1 MKLRHIP
8 NILSIFRLVLV
19 AVFVFVYFW
28 LDPVYSSHV
37 ALCVFVLAGI
47 TDIIDGHLARKY
59 NWISETG
66 KILDPLA
73 DKLMQCTVLVCLMIS
88 RMIPVWYAVPFI
100 GKELLILFLG
110 FLVMKRRN
118 FVVVSDIWGKL
129 AAFVFYGVIGLVMLV
144 GKQLG
149 PTVINIMC
157 AVSLALTII
166 ALVLYTLRF
175 FVKQNYVHEK
185 TSAQ

>member
-8 NILSIFRLVLV
+8 NILSIFRLILV
-19 AVFVFVYFW
+19 AVFAFVYFW
-28 LDPVYSSHV
+28 LDPAYSSHV

-47 TDIIDGHLARKY
+47 TDVIDGYLARKY
-59 NWISETG
+59 NWISDAG

-73 DKLMQCTVLVCLMIS
+73 DKLMQCTVLICLMID
-88 RMIPVWYAVPFI
+88 RMIPIWYAVPFI

-110 FLVMKRRN
+110 FLIIKRRN

-129 AAFVFYGVIGLVMLV
+129 AAFVFYGVIGLVMLI
-144 GKQLG
+144 GKLLG
-149 PTVINIMC
+149 PIVINIMC
-157 AVSLALTII
+157 AASLALTII

-175 FVKQNYVHEK
+175 FAKQNYVHEK
-185 TSAQ
+185 TGAQ